1 MTSLQF
7 LSHLIEFYGMY
18 GVFALVMLEGD
29 LTLLLAGVLAHSGFF
44 DDGLIK

>member
-7 LSHLIEFYGMY
+7 LSYLIEFYGMY

-29 LTLLLAGVLAHSGFF
+29 LTLFAGRGSGPQWI
-44 DDGLIK
+44 L